1 VAEVAPNS
9 LVNVKRAHLK
19 ILLKKGNSNM
29 ELVSM
34 KKQCLNYA
42 WNIGSISNLRI

>member
-19 ILLKKGNSNM
+19 ILLKKGNFKYGAGLNEEAMFELCM
-29 ELVSM
+29 EYRV
-34 KKQCLNYA
+34 Y
-42 WNIGSISNLRI
+42 I